1 MTFRVFGIKVKV
13 SFLFVALVTTFM
25 VIDSSKY
32 MLLGLSS
39 ALIHEMGHIIAMIL
53 VGSKPAKIEFN
64 LFDIDIKDNN
74 RNNRNYKNDVF
85 TLLGGS
91 IANFLTALFLWILY
105 YIFKD
110 QSILMLIS
118 ENLILGFFNILPIES
133 LDGGQILYIFLSN
146 KMQNDKAIVF
156 LEVISFIILLPLAVI
171 GFYMLLKSKYNF
183 SLLLI
188 SCYLISAIL
197 IKKGHIF

>member
-1 MTFRVFGIKVKV
+1 
-13 SFLFVALVTTFM
+13 
-25 VIDSSKY
+25 
-32 MLLGLSS
+32 
-39 ALIHEMGHIIAMIL
+39 
-53 VGSKPAKIEFN
+53 
-64 LFDIDIKDNN
+64 
-74 RNNRNYKNDVF
+74 
-85 TLLGGS
+85 
-91 IANFLTALFLWILY
+91 
-105 YIFKD
+105 
-110 QSILMLIS
+110 MLIS

-188 SCYLISAIL
+188 SCYLISVII